1 MALKFYEAYSQSIAK
16 APVDSWRELMQE
28 TINETWYD
36 TSTVET
42 VLGQTSLGAKTF
54 LEESVQLNSVIDPKT
69 GKSFGDE
76 YRKIIYKVLNDNLI
90 TQNLDKTKRFLGKYY
105 QIGDYTWLTVNT
117 NTIIGADASAIL
129 QRCNNVLRW
138 HDKSGKYHEWDC
150 VFERSLSSTNFNDGS
165 EGVSEINS
173 DTIIK
178 VQLNNETSLIEY
190 NQRFLF
196 NGHAFQVKQINNHV
210 SDSYMEL
217 YLFETQIQSND
228 DKLSDI
234 ANSVGEVTPITSETK
249 ILPKINQI
257 IEDTSQIFSIYKYD
271 NGKETADTFDITAQ
285 GPAES
290 VNYKL
295 RLLDGNNFVIDNLL
309 KSNIPLTITCVNK
322 NTSEVITK
330 SILLIGEW

>member
-16 APVDSWRELMQE
+16 SPVDSWRELMQE
-28 TINETWYD
+28 TINETWDD

-165 EGVSEINS
+165 EGISEINS

-228 DKLSDI
+228 DKSNDI
-234 ANSVGEVTPITSETK
+234 ANSTGEVTPITSEIK

-257 IEDTSQIFSIYKYD
+257 IQDTSQSFSIYKYD
-271 NGKETADTFDITAQ
+271 NGKETDDTFEITAQ